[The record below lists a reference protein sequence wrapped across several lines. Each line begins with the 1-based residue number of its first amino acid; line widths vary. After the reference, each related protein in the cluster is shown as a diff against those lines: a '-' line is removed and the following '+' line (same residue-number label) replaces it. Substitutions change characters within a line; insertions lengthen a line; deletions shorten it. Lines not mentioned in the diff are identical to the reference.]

1 MKKLFIPILLLM
13 PVTQA
18 HAIDLTR
25 APTPDELSKMGAIEL
40 CYHAEVRDTAPLSAK
55 IKAEGLQCGPI
66 LESAKRILAAREAAA
81 AEDRKQAEAT
91 KREQAE
97 RDRKAAAERKRQAE
111 IAARQ
116 EAERRRLAE
125 ERAEQERLTR
135 ARAAAERAERERLA
149 ALERQRQAQQ
159 AQALAEQRRMLAA
172 QQRALEKQRK
182 DDNFWRG
189 MQILQG
195 LAAPP
200 PQPSYTPPP
209 SITCTTTGPAS
220 MRNTFCN

>member
-40 CYHAEVRDTAPLSAK
+40 CYHAEVRDTEPLSAK

-66 LESAKRILAAREAAA
+66 LESAKRVIAAREAAA
-81 AEDRKQAEAT
+81 AEDRKQAEAAN
-91 KREQAE
+91 REQTE
-97 RDRKAAAERKRQAE
+97 RNRRAAAERQRQQDL
-111 IAARQ
+111 AAKE
-116 EAERRRLAE
+116 EAERRR
-125 ERAEQERLTR
+125 
-135 ARAAAERAERERLA
+135 AAAARAERERLA

-172 QQRALEKQRK
+172 QQQALEKQRK

-209 SITCTTTGPAS
+209 SINCTTTGSGS
-220 MRNTFCN
+220 MRNTRCN